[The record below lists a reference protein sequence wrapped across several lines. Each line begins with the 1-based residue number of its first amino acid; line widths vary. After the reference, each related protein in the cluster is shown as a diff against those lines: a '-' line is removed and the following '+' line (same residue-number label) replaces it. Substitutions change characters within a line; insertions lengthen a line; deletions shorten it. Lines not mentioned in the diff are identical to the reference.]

1 MSAPGRPKGE
11 YRSAQHE
18 ATPVNTAYLRTH
30 SFKALQPGRRLIVL
44 GAVHGNETCGTRGIA
59 RVLAELDAGSLQIAR
74 GSVTFV
80 PVTNPLAYQRGQR
93 AGDRNLNRNL
103 RPNTEPQDF
112 EDRIANVLCPL
123 LAEHE
128 VLLDLHSFHTAGEP
142 FAMIG
147 PTDNSG
153 TLEPFAHA
161 AEEEAL
167 ARRLGPRRIVEG
179 WLDTYAAGV
188 KKRLE
193 RTAPADRA
201 QMLSTDPSYGVG
213 TTEYARS
220 QGAYAIT
227 LECGQ
232 HADPRAPEVAYRA
245 IRNTLAHLKLVDEPA
260 PAARSDIELLRL
272 AEVTDRHHA
281 DDRFARTWASY
292 DPLHAGE
299 LIGTRADGSELRA
312 PADGFI
318 VFPNPAALP
327 GNEWFYFAL
336 KSRRL
341 LNTSAAP

>member
-153 TLEPFAHA
+153 TLEPFARA

>member
-1 MSAPGRPKGE
+1 MTST
-11 YRSAQHE
+11 SF
-18 ATPVNTAYLRTH
+18 LRTH
-30 SFKALQPGRRLIVL
+30 SFKSLQPGWRLIVL
-44 GAVHGNETCGTRGIA
+44 GAVHGNETCGTRGIE
-59 RVLAELDAGSLQIAR
+59 RVLAELDSGSLQITR

-80 PVTNPLAYQRGQR
+80 PVTNPLAYQKGQR

-103 RPNTEPQDF
+103 RPNDDPQDH

-147 PTDNSG
+147 PPDNKG

-167 ARRLGPRRIVEG
+167 ALRLGPRRIVEG
-179 WLDTYAAGV
+179 WLDTYAMGV
-188 KKRLE
+188 KNRLQ
-193 RTAPADRA
+193 RASPTDRA

-213 TTEYARS
+213 TTEYTRS
-220 QGAYAIT
+220 QGGFAIT

-232 HADPRAPEVAYRA
+232 HADPQSPEVAYRA

-260 PAARSDIELLRL
+260 PLARSDIELLRL
-272 AEVTDRHHA
+272 AEVTDRHHP
-281 DDRFARTWASY
+281 DDRFAREWASY
-292 DPLHAGE
+292 DPVTGGE
-299 LIGTRADGSELRA
+299 TIGTRADGTVLRA
-312 PADGFI
+312 PTDGFI
-318 VFPNPAALP
+318 VFPNPAATP

-336 KSRRL
+336 KSSRALNRRG
-341 LNTSAAP
+341 